1 MIFRHALKIL
11 GMFLITLIIICPFL
25 ISGIYGFV
33 FGDFPIWSTLML
45 LGFGGILG
53 IIGFYLTLTAVFP
66 APQLLNEEE
75 QLMIRHPSMRPAYA
89 RLIMSVPFVGISIYL
104 FAFTMSPYVYPFIVF
119 LIGSFMFFK
128 GITRYLRNLHVTYI
142 VTDRR
147 VIKIFKFFML
157 HTDEIPVSRVI
168 SISENR
174 SFFEMLTGRGS
185 VVVAS
190 GIGSMQTIK
199 MEEIDDPGP
208 VAQTLRG
215 QLPSLSG
222 T

>member
-1 MIFRHALKIL
+1 
-11 GMFLITLIIICPFL
+11 
-25 ISGIYGFV
+25 
-33 FGDFPIWSTLML
+33 ML
-45 LGFGGILG
+45 LAFGGVLG
-53 IIGFYLTLTAVFP
+53 TIGFYLTLTAVFP
-66 APQLLNEEE
+66 SPQLLKDEE
-75 QLMIRHPSMRPAYA
+75 QLMIRHPSTRPAYA
-89 RLIMSVPFVGISIYL
+89 RLIICIPFVGISIYL
-104 FAFTMSPYVYPFIVF
+104 FAFTMSPYIYPFIIF

-128 GITRYLRNLHVTYI
+128 GITRYLRNLHITYI

-190 GIGSMQTIK
+190 GIGAMQTIR

-222 T
+222 V